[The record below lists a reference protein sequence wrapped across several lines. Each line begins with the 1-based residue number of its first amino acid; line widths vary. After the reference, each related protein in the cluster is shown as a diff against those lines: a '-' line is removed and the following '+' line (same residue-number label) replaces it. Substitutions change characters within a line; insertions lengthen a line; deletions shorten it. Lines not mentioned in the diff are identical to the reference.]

1 MAITVD
7 GWKGLSMGI
16 FTAVSILGAWL
27 AVVMKERAKQVYV
40 TSGVLFSAGVL
51 LAGGFVH
58 LLFDSNEQ
66 FEELS
71 ILNFQWAF
79 AITGI
84 TVVLLECLE
93 LALERVID
101 NKMNHSEP
109 KRETEVSG
117 EDQNSKK
124 DGGDDEERDDQEQ
137 DDYVDNE
144 EHDHVHII
152 DAAKPLA
159 SILLTV
165 ALSIHSILEG
175 IGIGATDN
183 VSALQSEFVAVVF
196 HKGFTAFALGNQLV
210 SSGYWTDKS
219 KRKYFYISIG
229 TFIGVS
235 LLGIGIGWAI
245 SYANSGLTA
254 AIFVGITSGSFIFV
268 SALEIIPGE
277 ARIIKGERLAILPV
291 VVCFIA
297 GYILMAMLALWA

>member
-1 MAITVD
+1 
-7 GWKGLSMGI
+7 
-16 FTAVSILGAWL
+16 
-27 AVVMKERAKQVYV
+27 
-40 TSGVLFSAGVL
+40 
-51 LAGGFVH
+51 
-58 LLFDSNEQ
+58 
-66 FEELS
+66 
-71 ILNFQWAF
+71 
-79 AITGI
+79 
-84 TVVLLECLE
+84 
-93 LALERVID
+93 
-101 NKMNHSEP
+101 MNHSKP
-109 KRETEVSG
+109 RG
-117 EDQNSKK
+117 EEQHSNK
-124 DGGDDEERDDQEQ
+124 DGGDDEEHDDF
-137 DDYVDNE
+137 VDNE
-144 EHDHVHII
+144 EHDHAHII
-152 DAAKPLA
+152 DANNPLA

-175 IGIGATDN
+175 IGIGATDT
-183 VSALQSEFVAVVF
+183 VPALQSEFVAVVF

-277 ARIIKGERLAILPV
+277 ARVIKGERLSILPV
-291 VVCFIA
+291 VFCFIA